1 VPVRSGHV
9 QVEQQHV
16 RAGGGDDVYRLPAVS
31 GFAGD
36 LDVWFLAEQVAQPV
50 ADEAVVVGDHHPD
63 TGDRR
68 SPSPPGRITADT
80 RVIITQSPIPWAE
93 TITRVSRDL

>member
-1 VPVRSGHV
+1 VLVAGGGGEHDDGGPVRRALQRRENGVPVQYGHV

-36 LDVWFLAEQVAQPV
+36 LDVRFLAEQNLF
-50 ADEAVVVGDHHPD
+50 
-63 TGDRR
+63 
-68 SPSPPGRITADT
+68 SS
-80 RVIITQSPIPWAE
+80 
-93 TITRVSRDL
+93 